1 MIFPSL
7 KKWYTFYTEWLPHT
21 KFCDSNVL
29 LLTGLKPVSGAA
41 GLPAFPF
48 GPTSQIPGMNLYFV
62 VNMEPTSHNETFNT
76 LKIGLEVQACLN
88 HSALANA
95 NVRKSKELG
104 KEHCCHV
111 SPRFPGPANLS

>member
-1 MIFPSL
+1 LRKLF
-7 KKWYTFYTEWLPHT
+7 FY
-21 KFCDSNVL
+21 CA
-29 LLTGLKPVSGAA
+29 GAA

-48 GPTSQIPGMNLYFV
+48 GATSQIPGMNLYFV
-62 VNMEPTSHNETFNT
+62 VNMEPNSHNETFNT

-104 KEHCCHV
+104 KKQRV
-111 SPRFPGPANLS
+111 

>member
-1 MIFPSL
+1 MFTWSPTI
-7 KKWYTFYTEWLPHT
+7 KDDIKMR
-21 KFCDSNVL
+21 KFICI
-29 LLTGLKPVSGAA
+29 PYCAGAA

-48 GPTSQIPGMNLYFV
+48 GATSQIPGMNLYFV
-62 VNMEPTSHNETFNT
+62 VNMEPNSHNETFNT

-104 KEHCCHV
+104 KK
-111 SPRFPGPANLS
+111 PRE

>member
-1 MIFPSL
+1 MAAAYDILRL
-7 KKWYTFYTEWLPHT
+7 KCPLNKR
-21 KFCDSNVL
+21 L

-111 SPRFPGPANLS
+111 SPRFPGLANLS